1 LTERSQTHHN
11 AVQHREEQDMSNQTQ
26 VQGRVA
32 LVTGANRGIGKAIV
46 EELLA
51 RGAAKVY
58 AGARH
63 PETLAALASTNAGRL
78 VPIRLDVTDAEQ
90 VHAAAATAADVDL
103 LINNAG
109 VAVHGFAAFDDPAWL
124 ESGRREYETNALGTL
139 RVSQAF
145 APALARH
152 GGGTIVNVVSVAGLI
167 NIPIFLAYAA
177 SKAAQHSLTQGM
189 RAMLAA
195 QGTRVV
201 GVYPGP
207 VDTDMAE
214 RVELEKVSPASVAV
228 AMLEGLERGEEDIF
242 PDPFA
247 RQIGATYATS
257 PKALEQHNASPELAA

>member
-1 LTERSQTHHN
+1 MSSQT
-11 AVQHREEQDMSNQTQ
+11 QTQ

-46 EELLA
+46 EELLV

-58 AGARH
+58 AGARN
-63 PETLAALASTNAGRL
+63 PETLTALVSASAGRV

-90 VHAAAATAADVDL
+90 VQAAAAVAADVDL

-109 VAVHGFAAFDDPAWL
+109 VAAHAFAAFDDPAWL
-124 ESGRREYETNALGTL
+124 DAGRREFETNALGTL
-139 RVSQAF
+139 RVTQAF
-145 APALARH
+145 APALARQ
-152 GGGTIVNVVSVAGLI
+152 GGGTVVNVVSVAGLA
-167 NIPIFLAYAA
+167 NFPAFLAYAA
-177 SKAAQHSLTQGM
+177 SKAGQHSITQGT
-189 RAMLAA
+189 RAMLAE

-214 RVELEKVSPASVAV
+214 HLPLEKVSAASVAV
-228 AMLEGLERGEEDIF
+228 AIFEGLETGAEEIF

-247 RQIGATYATS
+247 LQVGTTYATS
-257 PKALEQHNASPELAA
+257 PKTLERNLAGSEIAA

>member
-1 LTERSQTHHN
+1 
-11 AVQHREEQDMSNQTQ
+11 MSNQKEL
-26 VQGRVA
+26 QGRVA

-46 EELLA
+46 EELLE

-58 AGARH
+58 AGARN
-63 PETLAALASTNAGRL
+63 PDTLAALVSASGGRV
-78 VPIRLDVTDAEQ
+78 VPVRLDVTDGDQ
-90 VHAAAATAADVDL
+90 VQAAAAQATDVDL

-109 VAVHGFAAFDDPAWL
+109 VAVHAFAAFDDPAWL

-145 APALARH
+145 AQALARN
-152 GGGTIVNVVSVAGLI
+152 GGGTVVNVISVAGLI
-167 NIPIFLAYAA
+167 NFPIFLAYAS
-177 SKAAQHSLTQGM
+177 SKAAQHSITQGM

-228 AMLEGLERGEEDIF
+228 AIFDGLATGAEEIY

-247 RQIGATYATS
+247 LQIGATYATS
-257 PKALEQHNASPELAA
+257 PKALEQHNAAPELAA

>member
-1 LTERSQTHHN
+1 
-11 AVQHREEQDMSNQTQ
+11 
-26 VQGRVA
+26 
-32 LVTGANRGIGKAIV
+32 
-46 EELLA
+46 
-51 RGAAKVY
+51 VY
-58 AGARH
+58 AGARN
-63 PETLAALASTNAGRL
+63 PETLAALVSANASRV

-90 VHAAAATAADVDL
+90 VQAAAVAAADVDL

-152 GGGTIVNVVSVAGLI
+152 GGGTIVNVISVVGPI
-167 NIPIFLAYAA
+167 NFPMFLAYGS
-177 SKAAQHSLTQGM
+177 SKAAQHSITQGM

-214 RVELEKVSPASVAV
+214 RVMIENVSAASVAV
-228 AMLEGLERGEEDIF
+228 AILDGLETGSEDIF

-247 RQIGATYATS
+247 LQIGATYATS
-257 PKALEQHNASPELAA
+257 RKALEHLNTAPELAA

>member
-1 LTERSQTHHN
+1 
-11 AVQHREEQDMSNQTQ
+11 MSNRTQ
-26 VQGRVA
+26 GQGRVA

-58 AGARH
+58 AGARK
-63 PETLAALASTNAGRL
+63 PETLTELVSANAGRV

-90 VHAAAATAADVDL
+90 VQAAAATAADVNL

-124 ESGRREYETNALGTL
+124 ESGRLEYETNALGTL

-145 APALARH
+145 APVLARH
-152 GGGTIVNVVSVAGLI
+152 GGGTVVNVISVGGLI
-167 NIPIFLAYAA
+167 NFPIFLAYGA
-177 SKAAQHSLTQGM
+177 SKAAQHSITQGM

-214 RVELEKVSPASVAV
+214 RVPMEKVSAASVAV
-228 AMLEGLERGEEDIF
+228 AILDGLESGAEDIF

-247 RQIGATYATS
+247 LQIGATYSTS
-257 PKALEQHNASPELAA
+257 PKALEQLNASPELAA